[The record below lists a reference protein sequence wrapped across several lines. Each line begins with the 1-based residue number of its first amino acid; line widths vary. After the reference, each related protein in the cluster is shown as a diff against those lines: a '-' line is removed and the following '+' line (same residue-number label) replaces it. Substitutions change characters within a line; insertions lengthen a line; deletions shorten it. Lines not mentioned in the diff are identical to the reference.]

1 MACVVQP
8 NSPAVE
14 CDEPLAADQ
23 GKENVMYVT
32 TIDEMNL
39 WRLIKRVSGVRVTT
53 K

>member
-1 MACVVQP
+1 MACVVQL

-14 CDEPLAADQ
+14 CDEPLAADH
-23 GKENVMYVT
+23 GKENVMHV